1 MIHVTRLDGSDM
13 VVNVDQIAWIEGT
26 PDTVI
31 SLMNGEKLLV
41 REAPDQLIARAKA
54 FKRAVS
60 MPPTPSRT
68 KRASGAP
75 AVVRRFGELAEES
88 ADVEHADDRVVALR
102 PQAPDQ
108 EAL

>member
-13 VVNVDQIAWIEGT
+13 VVNVDQIAWIEGM

-54 FKRAVS
+54 FKRAIS
-60 MPPTPSRT
+60 MP
-68 KRASGAP
+68 
-75 AVVRRFGELAEES
+75 VVRRFGELAEES
-88 ADVEHADDRVVALR
+88 ADVEHADDRVIALR

>member
-13 VVNVDQIAWIEGT
+13 VVNVDQIAWIEGM

-54 FKRAVS
+54 FKRAV
-60 MPPTPSRT
+60 
-68 KRASGAP
+68 AS
-75 AVVRRFGELAEES
+75 RFGE
-88 ADVEHADDRVVALR
+88 VVHVNE
-102 PQAPDQ
+102 DT
-108 EAL
+108 EAARRDGGTL

>member
-13 VVNVDQIAWIEGT
+13 VVNVDQIAWIEGM

-54 FKRAVS
+54 FKRAVA
-60 MPPTPSRT
+60 MP
-68 KRASGAP
+68 
-75 AVVRRFGELAEES
+75 VVRRTGE
-88 ADVEHADDRVVALR
+88 VVSPEDGTPEGDSL
-102 PQAPDQ
+102 
-108 EAL
+108 

>member
-13 VVNVDQIAWIEGT
+13 VVNVDQIAWIEGM

-54 FKRAVS
+54 FKRAITV
-60 MPPTPSRT
+60 
-68 KRASGAP
+68 AP
-75 AVVRRFGELAEES
+75 AVRRLGDVVHDTEDTEAEG
-88 ADVEHADDRVVALR
+88 DAL
-102 PQAPDQ
+102 
-108 EAL
+108 